1 MFFGNFLH
9 FMKILSGWVGWE
21 IIRDIA
27 IYEFGRGEGVLK
39 YFLRMKYSKETFGR
53 RLRGS
58 KTEEKIYWP
67 FLEKGSD
74 HLIITVYI
82 Y

>member
-1 MFFGNFLH
+1 MVFFFN
-9 FMKILSGWVGWE
+9 FMKIQVLSGWVGWE

-27 IYEFGRGEGVLK
+27 IYEFGGGVLK
-39 YFLRMKYSKETFGR
+39 YFLRIKYSKETFGR